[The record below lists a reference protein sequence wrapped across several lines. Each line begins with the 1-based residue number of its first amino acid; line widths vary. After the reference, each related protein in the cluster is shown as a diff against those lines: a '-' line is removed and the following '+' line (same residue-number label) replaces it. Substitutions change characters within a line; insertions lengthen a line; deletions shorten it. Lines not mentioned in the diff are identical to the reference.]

1 MKEGPHSLVLKNVLI
16 EISLNKSSL
25 KSLVVFFFF
34 FRGPLISFH
43 TWQIEPAYFNWR
55 EMIVSSKGGK
65 KRSSTQTAQ
74 KQKKNTQRLKK
85 RAKSRIFKSDTAQL
99 IPSLCSDRRAS
110 QLRHWKDDLA
120 CGHQRERSLHTD
132 SLTSLL
138 LYTLPA
144 HYLLTQR
151 EIDGDVGGW
160 GERWSTAATE
170 TQHFIIR
177 IIPLGGE
184 PLQQRRPLDQYQS
197 HDAMPPLSSALIRHW
212 MHTYETEGDVP
223 ELCM

>member
-1 MKEGPHSLVLKNVLI
+1 
-16 EISLNKSSL
+16 
-25 KSLVVFFFF
+25 
-34 FRGPLISFH
+34 
-43 TWQIEPAYFNWR
+43 
-55 EMIVSSKGGK
+55 MIVSSKGGEK
-65 KRSSTQTAQ
+65 NAAVHKRH
-74 KQKKNTQRLKK
+74 KNKKKNTQRLKQ

-151 EIDGDVGGW
+151 EIDGDVGG
-160 GERWSTAATE
+160 GR
-170 TQHFIIR
+170 
-177 IIPLGGE
+177 GGE
-184 PLQQRRPLDQYQS
+184 MVHCSD
-197 HDAMPPLSSALIRHW
+197 
-212 MHTYETEGDVP
+212 
-223 ELCM
+223 